1 LIISSKELLQKA
13 KKDNNIVIQSN
24 VTSASDV
31 KAAVHTSKITG
42 STLMI
47 ALAEAHQKYFSLE
60 EFTGITKFYLEH
72 FGVDAV
78 LHFDHGYSV
87 ETIEKA
93 LKSGCSSVMI
103 DGSSKSFDDNV
114 MITKEV
120 KKMAKKYG
128 ASVESEIGH
137 VGSAGDDKENV
148 YTEVKSAQKFAKL
161 TDTDSLAVS
170 VGTSHG
176 VYNVKKPELQF
187 DLIKELSQ
195 SLDVPLV
202 LHGGSGTGFE
212 NLLRAKKYGIN
223 KLNVYTDLIIAS
235 KEGMERSIKDKMYES
250 AVLDAQKAYG
260 NCLKEYI
267 EKLCNR

>member
-1 LIISSKELLQKA
+1 
-13 KKDNNIVIQSN
+13 
-24 VTSASDV
+24 
-31 KAAVHTSKITG
+31 
-42 STLMI
+42 
-47 ALAEAHQKYFSLE
+47 
-60 EFTGITKFYLEH
+60 
-72 FGVDAV
+72 
-78 LHFDHGYSV
+78 
-87 ETIEKA
+87 
-93 LKSGCSSVMI
+93 
-103 DGSSKSFDDNV
+103 
-114 MITKEV
+114 
-120 KKMAKKYG
+120 
-128 ASVESEIGH
+128 
-137 VGSAGDDKENV
+137 
-148 YTEVKSAQKFAKL
+148 VKSAQKFAKL

-267 EKLCNR
+267 QKLCNR